1 MRQGREDG
9 RRGRGGR
16 GHTHAGGGS
25 GGSGGSGGGRAAAW
39 VVFDRSLFGATRDT
53 DLSVQLWE
61 LVGRWKSFLQLLLRK
76 WKELVAEVTGYV
88 EEHLNT
94 FSVAKYLH

>member
-9 RRGRGGR
+9 RRGGGGR
-16 GHTHAGGGS
+16 GHTHHVGVGGS
-25 GGSGGSGGGRAAAW
+25 GGGGGGRAAAW

-88 EEHLNT
+88 EEHLYK
-94 FSVAKYLH
+94 FSVVKYLH